1 MNGMEQ
7 GLAAQAGQQGS
18 MDQMLQ
24 EVVAMLMQGADP
36 EELVQQGIPMEVVR
50 QAVEIVLAQE
60 QQGAM
65 QQQPAQTGAGL
76 AMTAA
81 GGM

>member
-18 MDQMLQ
+18 TDQMLQ
-24 EVVAMLMQGADP
+24 EVVAMLMQGANP
-36 EELVQQGIPMEVVR
+36 EELVEQGVPMEIVR

-60 QQGAM
+60 QQASVA
-65 QQQPAQTGAGL
+65 QAPANTDAGL